1 MNKIKNSTDST
12 LGARILERVESLA
25 EFSESPSQLTRQ
37 YLSEEHHQANGRVAA
52 WMRDAGMKVRVDA
65 VGNIIG
71 RLEADD
77 PDAPC
82 LMLGSHLDTVR
93 NAGRYDGTL
102 GVVLPIC
109 CIDALRER
117 GQKPS
122 CHIEIIGF
130 GDEEGVRFGQTL
142 IGSRAVTGELHTS
155 VLSATDETQTT
166 MADALR
172 AFGLDPETIHEA
184 ARDPGEV
191 TAYLEVH
198 IEQGPVLEAE
208 SLPVGVVTAIAGA
221 SRFAV
226 TVTGVA
232 GHAGTVPMDLRRD
245 ALTAAAR
252 MVSHIADSARADDHI
267 VATIGK
273 FAVPDG
279 AVNVIPGQVE
289 FSLDVRSG
297 DDDARAGFLQQSL
310 KRLREIA
317 AEEAVAVQIEPL
329 HDNNASQCDGQ
340 LSAQLTAAIEHQGVS
355 VRQLPSGAGHDAM
368 AIAAIAPTAMLFVR
382 CKGGIS
388 HHPAESMTA
397 ADAQVAGDV
406 VMQFMLDFSPPVSTH
421 ALQEAKRDVS
431 I

>member
-1 MNKIKNSTDST
+1 M
-12 LGARILERVESLA
+12 ESLA

-52 WMRDAGMKVRVDA
+52 WMREAGMKVRVDA

-221 SRFAV
+221 TRFEV
-226 TVTGVA
+226 RIDGET
-232 GHAGTVPMDLRRD
+232 GHAGTVPMGLRHDAVCAAAEVAAEVVTDAQGVFSVSDL
-245 ALTAAAR
+245 AAQVSYEFAPVLTAEGQPPVQYFTPPLVR
-252 MVSHIADSARADDHI
+252 EDPLVYLR
-267 VATIGK
+267 TFPGPGK
-273 FAVPDG
+273 W
-279 AVNVIPGQVE
+279 
-289 FSLDVRSG
+289 SC
-297 DDDARAGFLQQSL
+297 
-310 KRLREIA
+310 RLYL
-317 AEEAVAVQIEPL
+317 AEE
-329 HDNNASQCDGQ
+329 
-340 LSAQLTAAIEHQGVS
+340 
-355 VRQLPSGAGHDAM
+355 PS
-368 AIAAIAPTAMLFVR
+368 
-382 CKGGIS
+382 
-388 HHPAESMTA
+388 
-397 ADAQVAGDV
+397 
-406 VMQFMLDFSPPVSTH
+406 
-421 ALQEAKRDVS
+421 
-431 I
+431 